1 MSAFLASM
9 DLLDSRTVTT
19 NGDACLK
26 KTNSSLLDLFFKLVR
41 GLDAE
46 ELASLFSAA
55 VTEATEPEAKADLIV
70 LAFQTRATRGHGKGE
85 KDLAYQLL
93 KLGAKEF
100 GEEPVAAVLGLLPL
114 YGYWKDLVHLVASDD
129 CPRALADKSE
139 ELLCEQLLADEAE
152 LAAATAEKR
161 TPSLS
166 LVAKYAPREGMK
178 FDKGPLRL
186 AKRLAQ
192 RLFGSA
198 NPAASARKYRKL
210 CSSLNSQLCT
220 TEVLMAAGRWEE
232 IRFARVASLCLQ
244 RHRKAF
250 LNEALNGVL
259 TPAQDAT
266 GNRHPDDPARVAA
279 RLHLREAIVSKK
291 GVQGKALMPHEIVK
305 LCLGGEGRSLSTLE
319 ADLMNAQWAS
329 LRAGT
334 LEAMRTAVE
343 QRDLE
348 VLEAAAHAT
357 AGLGSLA
364 ALERALPKH
373 VDLGKLVALVD
384 VSGSMS
390 GTPMEAAI
398 ALGILV
404 SELAAPTF
412 RNRVLTFESVPNW
425 VDLSSHTSIRDK
437 VRACEQAP
445 WGGSTNF
452 EAACERIL
460 GAAEA
465 AKLPPDEVPDLI
477 VFSDMQFDQANG
489 GHGGRWETA
498 FERLQRRFAEVG
510 QRVCG
515 APYAAPRIIFW
526 NLRANTVGFPVAKD
540 APNVQL
546 LSGFSPALLKLV
558 VSGAD
563 LVGDEEEVTE
573 TVVMPDGSIQTTTK
587 VVRSGPTP
595 EQTLRTALDDAVF
608 DAVRLRLA
616 ALEAGPFKDYA
627 FAPKDGTFEMVAKQT
642 PVGAASTAAMPVA
655 PAPPAEDDFEVV

>member
-232 IRFARVASLCLQ
+232 IRFDRVASLCLQ

-334 LEAMRTAVE
+334 LDAMRTAIE

-348 VLEAAAHAT
+348 VFEAAAPAT

-412 RNRVLTFESVPNW
+412 RDRVLTFESVPNW

-477 VFSDMQFDQANG
+477 VFSDMQFDQAND

-540 APNVQL
+540 TPNVQL

-627 FAPKDGTFEMVAKQT
+627 FAPKDGMFEMVAK
-642 PVGAASTAAMPVA
+642 PAPVA
-655 PAPPAEDDFEVV
+655 SLDELAQDVFEVVEADYSEC

>member
-1 MSAFLASM
+1 M

-192 RLFGSA
+192 RLFGSV

-250 LNEALNGVL
+250 LNEALKGVL

-412 RNRVLTFESVPNW
+412 RDRVLTFESVPNW

-540 APNVQL
+540 TPNVQL

-627 FAPKDGTFEMVAKQT
+627 FAPKDGTFEMVAK
-642 PVGAASTAAMPVA
+642 PAPVA
-655 PAPPAEDDFEVV
+655 SLDELAQDVFEVVEADYSEC

>member
-1 MSAFLASM
+1 M
-9 DLLDSRTVTT
+9 DLIDSRTVTS

-26 KTNSSLLDLFFKLVR
+26 KTSSGLLDLFFKLVR

-55 VTEATEPEAKADLIV
+55 VTEATKPEAKADLIV

-85 KDLAYQLL
+85 KELAYQLL
-93 KLGAKEF
+93 KHCAKEF
-100 GEEPVAAVLGLLPL
+100 GEESVAAVLDLLPL
-114 YGYWKDLVHLVASDD
+114 YGYWKDLVHLFASDD

-139 ELLCEQLLADEAE
+139 ELICEQLLADEAE
-152 LAAATAEKR
+152 LATATAEKR

-166 LVAKYAPREGMK
+166 LVAKYAPREGRK

-186 AKRLAQ
+186 AQRLAH
-192 RLFGSA
+192 RLFGSD
-198 NPAASARKYRKL
+198 NPASSARKYRKL

-250 LNEALNGVL
+250 LNEALKGVL

-412 RNRVLTFESVPNW
+412 RDRVLTFESVPNW

-540 APNVQL
+540 TPNVQL

-627 FAPKDGTFEMVAKQT
+627 FAPKDGAFEMVAK
-642 PVGAASTAAMPVA
+642 PAPVA
-655 PAPPAEDDFEVV
+655 SLDELAQDVFEMVEADCSAR

>member
-412 RNRVLTFESVPNW
+412 RDRVLTFESVPNW

-540 APNVQL
+540 TPNVQL

-595 EQTLRTALDDAVF
+595 EQILRTALDDAVF

-627 FAPKDGTFEMVAKQT
+627 FAPKDGMFEMVAK
-642 PVGAASTAAMPVA
+642 PAPVA
-655 PAPPAEDDFEVV
+655 SLDELAQDVFEVVEADYSEC

>member
-250 LNEALNGVL
+250 LNEALKGVL

-412 RNRVLTFESVPNW
+412 RDRVLTFESVPNW

-540 APNVQL
+540 TPNVQL

-573 TVVMPDGSIQTTTK
+573 TVVMPDGSIQSTTK

-595 EQTLRTALDDAVF
+595 EQILRTALDDAVF

-627 FAPKDGTFEMVAKQT
+627 FAPKDGMFEMVAK
-642 PVGAASTAAMPVA
+642 PAPVA
-655 PAPPAEDDFEVV
+655 SLDELAQDVFEVVEADYSEC

>member
-41 GLDAE
+41 GLNAE

-291 GVQGKALMPHEIVK
+291 GVQGKALMPHEIVQH
-305 LCLGGEGRSLSTLE
+305 CMGGSLSTLE

-334 LEAMRTAVE
+334 LEVMRKAAE
-343 QRDLE
+343 LRDLQ
-348 VLEAAAHAT
+348 VLEAAAPAA
-357 AGLGSLA
+357 AGLGSRFHPNFYCDRSGMNPIVGIRYHLRGQNYDICQAEYDKLSAREQSEYEAIPPPLA
-364 ALERALPKH
+364 AFEWALPKH
-373 VDLGKLVALVD
+373 VNLGKLVALVD

-412 RNRVLTFESVPNW
+412 RDRVLTFESVP
-425 VDLSSHTSIRDK
+425 TT
-437 VRACEQAP
+437 
-445 WGGSTNF
+445 GSTCRRTRASVTRCARASRRPG
-452 EAACERIL
+452 EARPTSRPRAS
-460 GAAEA
+460 A
-465 AKLPPDEVPDLI
+465 
-477 VFSDMQFDQANG
+477 SS
-489 GHGGRWETA
+489 GRP
-498 FERLQRRFAEVG
+498 RRPSC
-510 QRVCG
+510 R
-515 APYAAPRIIFW
+515 
-526 NLRANTVGFPVAKD
+526 
-540 APNVQL
+540 
-546 LSGFSPALLKLV
+546 
-558 VSGAD
+558 
-563 LVGDEEEVTE
+563 
-573 TVVMPDGSIQTTTK
+573 
-587 VVRSGPTP
+587 PTRYP
-595 EQTLRTALDDAVF
+595 T
-608 DAVRLRLA
+608 
-616 ALEAGPFKDYA
+616 
-627 FAPKDGTFEMVAKQT
+627 
-642 PVGAASTAAMPVA
+642 
-655 PAPPAEDDFEVV
+655 

>member
-250 LNEALNGVL
+250 LNEALKGVL

-348 VLEAAAHAT
+348 VLEAAAPAT

-412 RNRVLTFESVPNW
+412 RDRVLTFESVPNW

-540 APNVQL
+540 TPNVQL

-573 TVVMPDGSIQTTTK
+573 TVVMPDGSIQSTTK

-595 EQTLRTALDDAVF
+595 EQILRTALDDAVF

-627 FAPKDGTFEMVAKQT
+627 FAPKDGMFEMVAK
-642 PVGAASTAAMPVA
+642 PAPVA
-655 PAPPAEDDFEVV
+655 SLDELAQDVFEVVEADYSEC

>member
-1 MSAFLASM
+1 MEF
-9 DLLDSRTVTT
+9 LDSRTATT

-26 KTNSSLLDLFFKLVR
+26 KTSSSLLDLFFKLVR

-85 KDLAYQLL
+85 KDLAYQLF
-93 KLGAKEF
+93 KLCAKEF

-114 YGYWKDLVHLVASDD
+114 FGYWKDLVHLLASDD

-192 RLFGSA
+192 RLFGST
-198 NPAASARKYRKL
+198 NPATSARKYRKL

-232 IRFARVASLCLQ
+232 IRFAQVASLCLQ

-250 LNEALNGVL
+250 LNEALKGVL

-266 GNRHPDDPARVAA
+266 GKRHPDDPARVAA

-305 LCLGGEGRSLSTLE
+305 HCMGGEDLINSLSTLE

-334 LEAMRTAVE
+334 LEAMRKTAE
-343 QRDLE
+343 LRD
-348 VLEAAAHAT
+348 LEAAAPAA
-357 AGLGSLA
+357 AGLGSRFHPNFYCDRSGMNPIVGIRYHLRGQNYDICQAEYDKLNAREQSEYQAIPPPQEFPQAERTVWA
-364 ALERALPKH
+364 ASEENMKEKA
-373 VDLGKLVALVD
+373 DAAAD
-384 VSGSMS
+384 
-390 GTPMEAAI
+390 AAI
-398 ALGILV
+398 AAAIAAAKAKRALREEEARQEARLR
-404 SELAAPTF
+404 ELEME
-412 RNRVLTFESVPNW
+412 RNAEKLRELKKALREGDPRVK
-425 VDLSSHTSIRDK
+425 R
-437 VRACEQAP
+437 
-445 WGGSTNF
+445 
-452 EAACERIL
+452 
-460 GAAEA
+460 AAE
-465 AKLPPDEVPDLI
+465 KVKK
-477 VFSDMQFDQANG
+477 
-489 GHGGRWETA
+489 
-498 FERLQRRFAEVG
+498 
-510 QRVCG
+510 
-515 APYAAPRIIFW
+515 AP
-526 NLRANTVGFPVAKD
+526 
-540 APNVQL
+540 
-546 LSGFSPALLKLV
+546 
-558 VSGAD
+558 
-563 LVGDEEEVTE
+563 
-573 TVVMPDGSIQTTTK
+573 
-587 VVRSGPTP
+587 
-595 EQTLRTALDDAVF
+595 
-608 DAVRLRLA
+608 
-616 ALEAGPFKDYA
+616 
-627 FAPKDGTFEMVAKQT
+627 
-642 PVGAASTAAMPVA
+642 AASATQVS
-655 PAPPAEDDFEVV
+655 FC